1 MVIEV
6 HGTGVE
12 VDVGLSSYTIR
23 MDTTFI
29 GLTSRKYAKNIT
41 LGLMLKRIWCLNV
54 LWSKVSMCVYFF
66 YFFFV
71 LFHVLSESRYVLF
84 YYC

>member
-12 VDVGLSSYTIR
+12 VDVGLSNYTIR

-29 GLTSRKYAKNIT
+29 GLTSRKYA
-41 LGLMLKRIWCLNV
+41 
-54 LWSKVSMCVYFF
+54 S
-66 YFFFV
+66 
-71 LFHVLSESRYVLF
+71 
-84 YYC
+84 